1 MSSIGISIV
10 QQSPPPGSSP
20 RTLAFGG
27 NVSIRGQAKRI
38 FNNAT
43 IQVSI
48 GGTIVN
54 LSIAFNTT
62 QWSCAAEPPGGIPR
76 NQTISVTADATAV
89 FDVIIVAGEPGDQ
102 EVVSGSASMTALT
115 VGPPTGPLL
124 NITPIASPIV
134 TDDLPKTIRFSGTAT
149 GIDAP
154 MSLVQYMADGG
165 TSQSFPSVHNDA
177 NNYGNWS
184 VTLPVPPGVHSLMFR
199 GMDRFGTTNQGGDLH
214 QTVELRRATAVPDGP
229 KTLGGAAT
237 TASITSW
244 TRLEPQS
251 NGADLGVSSRA
262 RVFDPLWMLARQWQM
277 GEFQAE
283 DAGSP
288 VQVRVRAT
296 NAKLTRC
303 QIGAIPTGTVQ
314 APAYDPARTPLEP
327 LVERRRMRAA
337 DDKDPR
343 MLVFAIDA
351 GLHFLRMLE
360 LVSPSKNY
368 RATFIARLAFQR
380 PVPPPDVTFDDAT
393 DRYIRSMVG
402 RAPDGRILAA
412 LLRTVGP
419 AQFVLDPTM
428 KLALADQLKVED
440 VAARWLAWYDSLYSE
455 PADAKEDAWNP
466 SRLEY
471 SLSVGAHLPGT
482 VAEDLTLS
490 AAELGNGGISW
501 SSFDRNMTAKLG
513 TSADQASTPIVI
525 AAVPAPINFPGAP
538 APRFWEMEDASIAY
552 GLVPVGPTDIAHLL
566 MIEYASSYGND
577 WFVVPAPLPVGS
589 ITRVDSLVVTDTF
602 GVRSLLRPIGDPALP
617 APNFSMWQNSDPDPQ
632 NARHVMT
639 NHFFLAPTLNRS
651 FDGAPTE
658 EVQFLRD
665 EMANVA
671 WAIERSI
678 ESPIERAT
686 QRYEAA
692 DAAVTDPAPS
702 ATSDLPRYLLSST
715 VPPNWIPLMPVQPTA
730 SDPKQSLLRK
740 GKVLQPDGSGVVHG
754 AQGELLNTVPNLL
767 LYDEEVPR
775 EGVRITRQRRTSR
788 WTDGS
793 TWVWTSLRNQVGS
806 GEGSSAL
813 QFDQVLERSAP
824 QA

>member
-1 MSSIGISIV
+1 MSTIGVSIA
-10 QQSPPPGSSP
+10 QQATAPGSTP
-20 RTLAFGG
+20 RSLTFGG
-27 NVSIRGQAKRI
+27 SLNVRGSAKRI
-38 FNNAT
+38 FRSAT
-43 IQVSI
+43 VQVSI
-48 GGTIVN
+48 GGAIYNASVSWDHTSWVC
-54 LSIAFNTT
+54 TG
-62 QWSCAAEPPGGIPR
+62 EPPSNIPR
-76 NQTISVTADATAV
+76 NQTISVTAFAEAV
-89 FDVIIVAGEPGDQ
+89 FDVILVAGEPGDS
-102 EVVSGSASMTALT
+102 EVVDASASTSAVT
-115 VGPPTGPLL
+115 VGPPTGPAMTV
-124 NITPIASPIV
+124 TPIASPIV
-134 TDDLPKTIRFSGTAT
+134 TDDLPKTIRFSGTAI
-149 GIDAP
+149 GVDAP
-154 MSLVQYMADGG
+154 MSLVQYVADGG
-165 TSQSFPSVHNDA
+165 TSQQFPTVQNDGG
-177 NNYGNWS
+177 NYANWS
-184 VTLPVPPGVHSLMFR
+184 VTLPVPPGVHTLMFR
-199 GMDRFGTTNQGGDLH
+199 GMDRFGTFTQGGDRH

-251 NGADLGVSSRA
+251 NGADLGLSSRA
-262 RVFDPLWMLARQWQM
+262 RVFDPLWMLSRQWQM

-296 NAKLTRC
+296 NSKLTRC
-303 QIGAIPTGTVQ
+303 QIGAIPTGAVQ
-314 APAYDPARTPLEP
+314 APAYDPARTPLDP

-337 DDKDPR
+337 DAKDPR

-380 PVPPPDVTFDDAT
+380 PVPPPDITFDDAS

-412 LLRTVGP
+412 LLRKAGP
-419 AQFVLDPTM
+419 AQFVLDPAL
-428 KLALADQLKVED
+428 KLALPDQLKVED

-455 PADAKEDAWNP
+455 PADAKEDAWDP

-471 SLSVGAHLPGT
+471 SMSVGAHLSGT
-482 VAEDLTLS
+482 VAEDVTLS
-490 AAELGNGGISW
+490 AAELGNGALDW
-501 SSFDRNMTAKLG
+501 SSFDRNVSAKLG
-513 TSADQASTPIVI
+513 TAADQASTSIVI
-525 AAVPAPINFPGAP
+525 AAVPSPLNFPGAP
-538 APRFWEMEDASIAY
+538 APRFWEMEDASVAY

-577 WFVVPAPLPVGS
+577 WFVVPAALPVGS

-617 APNFSMWQNSDPDPQ
+617 FPNFSMWQNSDPDPQ
-632 NARHVMT
+632 NTRHVMT
-639 NHFFLAPTLNRS
+639 NHFFLAPTLHGTLES
-651 FDGAPTE
+651 APTE
-658 EVQFLRD
+658 EVHFLRD

-686 QRYEAA
+686 QRYEAQ
-692 DAAVTDPAPS
+692 DAGVVEPAPTVTPS
-702 ATSDLPRYLLSST
+702 ALPRYLLSTT
-715 VPPNWIPLMPVQPTA
+715 VPPNWIP
-730 SDPKQSLLRK
+730 KQSLLRR
-740 GKVLQPDGSGVVHG
+740 GAVLQPDGSNSAHHAKGDVLT
-754 AQGELLNTVPNLL
+754 AAPNLL
-767 LYDEEVPR
+767 IYDEEVPR
-775 EGVRITRQRRTSR
+775 EGVRITRQRRASR

-813 QFDQVLERSAP
+813 QFDQVQGRSSP

>member
-1 MSSIGISIV
+1 MSSVSISIV

-38 FNNAT
+38 FRNAT

-54 LSIAFNTT
+54 LSAVINTT
-62 QWSCAAEPPGGIPR
+62 QWSCAAEPPSNIPR
-76 NQTISVTADATAV
+76 NQAISVTADITGV
-89 FDVIIVAGEPGDQ
+89 FDVILVAGEEGDP
-102 EVVSGSASMTALT
+102 EVVTNSASMTALT
-115 VGPPTGPLL
+115 VGPPMPPELRL
-124 NITPIASPIV
+124 AAIASPIV
-134 TDDLPKTIRFSGTAT
+134 TDDLPKTIRFSGTST
-149 GIDAP
+149 PHDAP
-154 MSLVQYMADGG
+154 MSLVQYMVDGG
-165 TSQSFPSVHNDA
+165 TSQQFPTVHDDGGNFT
-177 NNYGNWS
+177 NWS
-184 VTLPVPPGVHSLMFR
+184 VTLPVPPGVHSVMFR
-199 GMDRFGTTNQGGDLH
+199 GMDRLGSTNVGGDLR
-214 QTVELRRATAVPDGP
+214 QTVEVRRATSVPEGP

-237 TASITSW
+237 TASVTSW

-251 NGADLGVSSRA
+251 SDADLGLSSRA

-296 NAKLTRC
+296 NSKLSRC
-303 QIGAIPTGTVQ
+303 QVGAIPSGSVQ
-314 APAYDPARTPLEP
+314 APAYDPARTPLEA

-337 DDKDPR
+337 DEQDPR

-360 LVSPSKNY
+360 LEALSKNY
-368 RATFIARLAFQR
+368 RAAFISRLAFQR
-380 PVPPPDVTFDDAT
+380 PTPAPDTTFDDAS
-393 DRYIRSMVG
+393 DRYIRSMLG
-402 RAPDGRILAA
+402 RAPDGRRLAS
-412 LLRTVGP
+412 LLRTIGAAQLVVDP
-419 AQFVLDPTM
+419 A
-428 KLALADQLKVED
+428 LKVVAGDRAEVQD
-440 VAARWLAWYDSLYSE
+440 VATRWLAWYDSLYSE
-455 PADAKEDAWNP
+455 PTVNEEAWDP

-471 SLSVGAHLPGT
+471 SMSVAARLPGT

-490 AAELGNGGISW
+490 AAEVDGSLLDW
-501 SSFDRNMTAKLG
+501 SSFDRNVTGKLG
-513 TSADQASTPIVI
+513 TSADQASTSIVI
-525 AAVPAPINFPGAP
+525 AAIPSPLNFPGAP
-538 APRFWEMEDASIAY
+538 APRFWEMEDASVAY

-577 WFVVPAPLPVGS
+577 WFVVPATLPVGS
-589 ITRVDSLVVTDTF
+589 ITQVDSMVVTDSF
-602 GVRSLLRPIGDPALP
+602 GVRSLLRPIGDPALSQP
-617 APNFSMWQNSDPDPQ
+617 YFSMWQTSDPDPQ

-639 NHFFLAPTLNRS
+639 NHFFLAPTLSRTLDS
-651 FDGAPTE
+651 APTE
-658 EVQFLRD
+658 EVHFLRD

-686 QRYEAA
+686 QRYEAQ
-692 DAAVTDPAPS
+692 DAAVADPAPT
-702 ATSDLPRYLLSST
+702 ATLSTLPRYLLSST

-730 SDPKQSLLRK
+730 SSPKQSLLRR
-740 GKVLQPDGSGVVHG
+740 GTVLQPDGSGVVHHARG
-754 AQGELLNTVPNLL
+754 DLLTAVPDLL
-767 LYDEEVPR
+767 VYDEEVPR
-775 EGVRITRQRRTSR
+775 EGVRITRQRRASR
-788 WTDGS
+788 WIDGS

-813 QFDQVLERSAP
+813 QFDQTLDQSPPR
-824 QA
+824 

>member
-1 MSSIGISIV
+1 MGTMTVTI
-10 QQSPPPGSSP
+10 QPRATPAGSSP
-20 RTLAFGG
+20 RSLAFGG
-27 NVSIRGQAKRI
+27 TLTLRTSSRRILTSVSVD
-38 FNNAT
+38 
-43 IQVSI
+43 VSI
-48 GGTIVN
+48 GGR
-54 LSIAFNTT
+54 IAGASVVGNSWF
-62 QWSCAAEPPGGIPR
+62 CVGEPPSNVGR
-76 NQTISVTADATAV
+76 NQTITVTASAEAD
-89 FDVIIVAGEPGDQ
+89 FDTIIVNGEPGDP
-102 EVVSGSASMTALT
+102 ETDTGSASTTAVT

-124 NITPIASPIV
+124 TIAPIASPII

-165 TSQSFPSVHNDA
+165 TSQQFPGVHNDA
-177 NNYGNWS
+177 NNYANWS

-199 GMDRFGTTNQGGDLH
+199 GMDRFGTTTQGGDQH

-251 NGADLGVSSRA
+251 NGADLGLSSRA
-262 RVFDPLWMLARQWQM
+262 RLFDPLWMLARQWQM

-288 VQVRVRAT
+288 VQARVRAT
-296 NAKLTRC
+296 NAKLTRY
-303 QIGAIPTGTVQ
+303 QVGAIPTGTVQ
-314 APAYDPARTPLEP
+314 APAYDPARTPLEA

-337 DDKDPR
+337 DDKDAR

-368 RATFIARLAFQR
+368 RATFISHLAFQS
-380 PVPPPDVTFDDAT
+380 PVPPPDIGFDDAT
-393 DRYIRSMVG
+393 SRYIQSMVG

-412 LLRTVGP
+412 VLRKVGP
-419 AQFVLDPTM
+419 PTFVLDPTL
-428 KLALADQLKVED
+428 KLALVDQLKVVD
-440 VAARWLAWYDSLYSE
+440 VATRWLAWYDSLYSE
-455 PADAKEDAWNP
+455 PGVNEDAWDP

-471 SLSVGAHLPGT
+471 AVSVGAHLPGAP
-482 VAEDLTLS
+482 AEDLTLS
-490 AAELGNGGISW
+490 ASEMGNGSIDW
-501 SSFDRNMTAKLG
+501 STFDRNVPGKLG
-513 TSADQASTPIVI
+513 TTNDQASSSIVI
-525 AAVPAPINFPGAP
+525 AAVPSPINFPGAP
-538 APRFWEMEDASIAY
+538 APRYWEMEDASVAY

-577 WFVVPAPLPVGS
+577 WFVVPAALPVGS

-617 APNFSMWQNSDPDPQ
+617 LPYFSMWQNYDPDPQ
-632 NARHVMT
+632 NTRHVMT
-639 NHFFLAPTLNRS
+639 NHFFLAPTLNNTL
-651 FDGAPTE
+651 DGAPTE

-671 WAIERSI
+671 WAVERSI

-692 DAAVTDPAPS
+692 DAAVTDPSPTVTPS
-702 ATSDLPRYLLSST
+702 PLPRYLLSTT
-715 VPPNWIPLMPVQPTA
+715 VPPNWIPLMPVQPTT
-730 SDPKQSLLRK
+730 DNPKQSLLRR
-740 GKVLQPDGSGVVHG
+740 GKVLQPDGSGAVHG
-754 AQGELLNTVPNLL
+754 ARGELLGAVPNLL
-767 LYDEEVPR
+767 IYDEEVPR
-775 EGVRITRQRRTSR
+775 EGVRVTRQRRASR

-813 QFDQVLERSAP
+813 QFDQVQDLSAP